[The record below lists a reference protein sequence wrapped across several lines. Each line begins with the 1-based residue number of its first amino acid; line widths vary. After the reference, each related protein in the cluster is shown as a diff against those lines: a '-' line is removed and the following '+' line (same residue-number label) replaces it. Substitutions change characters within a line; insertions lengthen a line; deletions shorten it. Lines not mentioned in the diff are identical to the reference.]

1 MRSWQLEAVRTPV
14 VPEAFINKSKGVF
27 KEPSTTNE
35 LIMKW
40 WWSPLRTGPRK
51 PKWTHHN
58 EKTKASLY
66 PKNCDQRMS
75 TLFDTAHC
83 YVRTSEQ
90 WSSLCSTGSVPIPLE
105 VGAPF
110 FYVKN
115 AGELQLSSMATLASC
130 MRTMQ
135 SHTDWNLAILLIFR
149 FCRFFVPDFYIWHSE
164 DINYFLQLSYTF
176 SGIFKKKWLLI
187 LEPVW
192 YCCSCC
198 FLIYLLF
205 WKYVKKIYF
214 WCQHIKN
221 I

>member
-1 MRSWQLEAVRTPV
+1 MKMSALNVFSTCLNWLKRRRGKIMRSWQLEAVRTPV

-110 FYVKN
+110 FMWKMLVSCSFQVWRHSHL
-115 AGELQLSSMATLASC
+115 AWELCNLTL
-130 MRTMQ
+130 TG
-135 SHTDWNLAILLIFR
+135 T
-149 FCRFFVPDFYIWHSE
+149 
-164 DINYFLQLSYTF
+164 
-176 SGIFKKKWLLI
+176 
-187 LEPVW
+187 
-192 YCCSCC
+192 
-198 FLIYLLF
+198 
-205 WKYVKKIYF
+205 
-214 WCQHIKN
+214 
-221 I
+221 